1 MSIVPFLFIRDYV
14 RIYFLFTL
22 QGNSDIKSPLVMVSV
37 AWLTFACTFGLT
49 QAVPAALSS
58 RPAAAV
64 LSAATVAA
72 SSVAILS
79 FGTTHTVYAL
89 VPVLVATHSMVPTH
103 VAVAC
108 FATAAVLITYIML
121 LLAEIQWMPSAHHV
135 KQVCTRIV
143 TER

>member
-1 MSIVPFLFIRDYV
+1 MSIALRDIHQLLYKNLL
-14 RIYFLFTL
+14 LFTL
-22 QGNSDIKSPLVMVSV
+22 QENSDVKSPLVAVSV

-49 QAVPAALSS
+49 QAVPVVLSS

-72 SSVAILS
+72 SSVAVLS
-79 FGTTHTVYAL
+79 FGTTHTIYAL

-108 FATAAVLITYIML
+108 FATAAVMVTYIML
-121 LLAEIQWMPSAHHV
+121 LLTESCWRTPSAHLV
-135 KQVCTRIV
+135 KQVCIV
-143 TER
+143 AA